1 MPNHHRNAKAKSGD
15 FVSAI
20 VEHTTSGLSKNISK
34 TANLANVG
42 VCWVCRDCC
51 DCWDCCDCCA
61 CAIFNQ
67 GLFKKRFAL
76 AATHQA
82 ANTNCIKAKSIIP
95 ASLESVKYRETAVV
109 AP

>member
-1 MPNHHRNAKAKSGD
+1 MPNLHMNAKAKSGD

-34 TANLANVG
+34 TANLANIG
-42 VCWVCRDCC
+42 VCWVCSD
-51 DCWDCCDCCA
+51 

-67 GLFKKRFAL
+67 GRFKKRFAL

-82 ANTNCIKAKSIIP
+82 ANINCIKAKSIIP